1 MSDQIHSYIQLQQQ
15 IHHAL
20 RVQHPDWVE
29 PNGNCPTCDSYESRL
44 ADLLGLVHRQTVL
57 YRASQ
62 LRKRF
67 AKLRG
72 RATDDSPKRAIEVCH
87 GLKSACE
94 SSFAN
99 SRVRIE
105 QKRL

>member
-1 MSDQIHSYIQLQQQ
+1 MSNEIHSYIQLEQQ
-15 IHHAL
+15 IHYAL

-29 PNGNCPTCDSYESRL
+29 PNGDCPNLRFLSHASRNCL
-44 ADLLGLVHRQTVL
+44 AFLPRRTAL
-57 YRASQ
+57 YRATQ
-62 LRKRF
+62 LRKGF

-72 RATDDSPKRAIEVCH
+72 RATDDSLKRAIEVRH
-87 GLKSACE
+87 GLKSARE

-99 SRVRIE
+99 SRVGIE